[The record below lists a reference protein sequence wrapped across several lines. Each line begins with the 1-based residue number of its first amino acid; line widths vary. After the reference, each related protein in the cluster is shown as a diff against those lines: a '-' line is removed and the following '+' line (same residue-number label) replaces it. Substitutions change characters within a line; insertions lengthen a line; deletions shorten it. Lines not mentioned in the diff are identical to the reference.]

1 MILSNRHCPLFQREL
16 PWWERVMYCTG
27 VWSYLV
33 GAVTTP
39 VFIAVPLVTI
49 WAGIFPIV
57 VSWWA
62 AGAAPSPSRAGPS
75 PPPTCRTPVW
85 LECRQ
90 LSCARAGRSDC
101 ARHKSST
108 KGSGEGTG
116 RGACRPAAR
125 GAAWPRH
132 TCARSWRGPAK
143 GASGPPR
150 SSPRPTPQPR
160 ARAVGLTTYFCA
172 QYAVLNYVRRF
183 KHITPLWFANVAN
196 NILWWTFVKACWR
209 AAGSMMAD
217 RGITFKTTMKAR
229 AACPP
234 LLSDAFCV
242 RAHVRAGSPVTAYAR
257 ARPPTAVCCCSCAPA
272 GTRRCLAGSRAEAR
286 LPGLQGAGRL
296 MNANIGD
303 LWMPTICLLGLMASL
318 GAAPTPR
325 TVAPGAPPRAFCQAA
340 RHALCVWRAAAC
352 CAPASAP
359 LSVCLPGWR
368 RLGSLPM
375 RCAAEA
381 VYLPVS
387 WHTAV

>member
-1 MILSNRHCPLFQREL
+1 MQACSARRCL
-16 PWWERVMYCTG
+16 
-27 VWSYLV
+27 
-33 GAVTTP
+33 
-39 VFIAVPLVTI
+39 
-49 WAGIFPIV
+49 
-57 VSWWA
+57 A
-62 AGAAPSPSRAGPS
+62 AA
-75 PPPTCRTPVW
+75 
-85 LECRQ
+85 
-90 LSCARAGRSDC
+90 
-101 ARHKSST
+101 
-108 KGSGEGTG
+108 
-116 RGACRPAAR
+116 
-125 GAAWPRH
+125 H
-132 TCARSWRGPAK
+132 TCALLAGPCQGRLWPA
-143 GASGPPR
+143 AQQPSSDAPATRARSGPDHVLLRAICGAELRAPLQAHHAAVVCQRRQQHPVVDVCQGVLARRGQHDGRPR
-150 SSPRPTPQPR
+150 HHLQDDHE
-160 ARAVGLTTYFCA
+160 G
-172 QYAVLNYVRRF
+172 
-183 KHITPLWFANVAN
+183 
-196 NILWWTFVKACWR
+196 
-209 AAGSMMAD
+209 
-217 RGITFKTTMKAR
+217 AR
-229 AACPP
+229 AAPLP

-257 ARPPTAVCCCSCAPA
+257 ARPPAAVCCCACAPA

-387 WHTAV
+387 WHIAV